1 MDFISDVT
9 EFIFISS
16 KPRISDVIFLPG
28 GSDPALPEK
37 AAELYKAG
45 YAPLII
51 PSGRFGKNVGHVK
64 KPSRHADLYTGD
76 YLTEADFYRDVLI
89 KNGVPDEAIICEEEA
104 EFTYQNALFSKKLLE
119 ERGVRVRCA
128 ILVCK
133 AFHARRAYTYYQ
145 NAFPDVDISVVAVP
159 GKDITKENWYKTD
172 AGRRR
177 VAGELKR
184 MGEQLEYLAV
194 EKDELR
200 IKN

>member
-9 EFIFISS
+9 DFIFISS

-37 AAELYKAG
+37 GAELYKAG
-45 YAPLII
+45 YAPLLVA
-51 PSGRFGKNVGHVK
+51 SGRYGKELGHFK
-64 KPSRHADLYTGD
+64 KPTRRIEIYGD
-76 YLTEADFYRDVLI
+76 DYETEAGFYRGVLTA
-89 KNGVPDEAIICEEEA
+89 NGVPSSAILCEDEAL
-104 EFTYQNALFSKKLLE
+104 FTYQNAQFSKRLLQD
-119 ERGVRVRCA
+119 RGIKVRCA

-159 GKDITKENWYKTD
+159 GKDITREGWYKTD

-184 MGEQLEYLAV
+184 LGDQLEFLAINKETTKV
-194 EKDELR
+194 
-200 IKN
+200 

>member
-9 EFIFISS
+9 DFIFISS

-37 AAELYKAG
+37 GAELYKAG
-45 YAPLII
+45 YAPLLVA
-51 PSGRFGKNVGHVK
+51 SGRYGKELGHFK
-64 KPSRHADLYTGD
+64 KPTRRIEIYGD
-76 YLTEADFYRDVLI
+76 DYETEAGFYRGVLTA
-89 KNGVPDEAIICEEEA
+89 NGVPSSAILCEDEAL
-104 EFTYQNALFSKKLLE
+104 FTYQNAQFSKRLLQAC
-119 ERGVRVRCA
+119 GIKVRCA

-145 NAFPDVDISVVAVP
+145 NAFPDVDIGVVAVP
-159 GKDITKENWYKTD
+159 GKDITREGWYKTD

-184 MGEQLEYLAV
+184 LGDQLEYLAINKETTKV
-194 EKDELR
+194 
-200 IKN
+200 

>member
-37 AAELYKAG
+37 GAELYKAG
-45 YAPLII
+45 YAPLLVV
-51 PSGRFGKNVGHVK
+51 SGKYGKELGHFK
-64 KPSRHADLYTGD
+64 KPTRKIEIYGD
-76 YLTEADFYRDVLI
+76 DYATEADFYRGVLT
-89 KNGVPDEAIICEEEA
+89 KNGVSSAAILCEDEA
-104 EFTYQNALFSKKLLE
+104 EFTYQNAVFSKKLLE
-119 ERGVRVRCA
+119 ERRIRVRCA

-159 GKDITKENWYKTD
+159 GKDITREGWYKTD
-172 AGRRR
+172 VGRRR

-184 MGEQLEYLAV
+184 LGDQLEYLAI
-194 EKDELR
+194 EKETTK
-200 IKN
+200 I

>member
-9 EFIFISS
+9 DFIFISS

-37 AAELYKAG
+37 GAELYKAG
-45 YAPLII
+45 YAPLLVA
-51 PSGRFGKNVGHVK
+51 SGRYGKELGHFK
-64 KPSRHADLYTGD
+64 KPTRRIEIYGD
-76 YLTEADFYRDVLI
+76 DYETEAGFYRGVLTA
-89 KNGVPDEAIICEEEA
+89 NGVPPSAILCEDEAL
-104 EFTYQNALFSKKLLE
+104 FTYQNAQFSKRLLQD
-119 ERGVRVRCA
+119 RGIKVRCA

-159 GKDITKENWYKTD
+159 GKDITREGWYKTD

-184 MGEQLEYLAV
+184 LGDQLEYLAINKETTKV
-194 EKDELR
+194 
-200 IKN
+200 

>member
-9 EFIFISS
+9 DFIFISS

-37 AAELYKAG
+37 GAELYKAG
-45 YAPLII
+45 YAPLLVA
-51 PSGRFGKNVGHVK
+51 SGRYGKELGHFK
-64 KPSRHADLYTGD
+64 KPTRRIEIYGD
-76 YLTEADFYRDVLI
+76 DYETEAGFYRGVLTA
-89 KNGVPDEAIICEEEA
+89 NGVPSSAILCEDEAL
-104 EFTYQNALFSKKLLE
+104 FTYQNAQFSKRLLQD
-119 ERGVRVRCA
+119 RGIKVRCA

-159 GKDITKENWYKTD
+159 GKDITREGWYKTD

-184 MGEQLEYLAV
+184 LGDQLEYLAINKETTKV
-194 EKDELR
+194 
-200 IKN
+200 

>member
-9 EFIFISS
+9 DFIFISS

-37 AAELYKAG
+37 GAELYKAG
-45 YAPLII
+45 YAPLLVA
-51 PSGRFGKNVGHVK
+51 SGRYGKELGHFK
-64 KPSRHADLYTGD
+64 KPTRRIEIYGD
-76 YLTEADFYRDVLI
+76 DYETEAGFYRGVLTA
-89 KNGVPDEAIICEEEA
+89 NGVPSSAILCEDEAL
-104 EFTYQNALFSKKLLE
+104 FTYQNAQFSKRLLQ
-119 ERGVRVRCA
+119 ERGIKVRCA

-159 GKDITKENWYKTD
+159 GKDITREGWYKTD

-184 MGEQLEYLAV
+184 LGDQLEYLAINKETTKV
-194 EKDELR
+194 
-200 IKN
+200 

>member
-9 EFIFISS
+9 DFIFISS

-37 AAELYKAG
+37 GAELYKAG
-45 YAPLII
+45 YAPLLVA
-51 PSGRFGKNVGHVK
+51 SGRYGKELGHFK
-64 KPSRHADLYTGD
+64 KPTRRIEIYGD
-76 YLTEADFYRDVLI
+76 DYETEADFYRGVLTM
-89 KNGVPDEAIICEEEA
+89 NGVPSAAIICEKEA
-104 EFTYQNALFSKKLLE
+104 EYTYQNAVFSKELLQ
-119 ERGVRVRCA
+119 ERGIKVRCA

-159 GKDITKENWYKTD
+159 GKDITREGWYKTD

-184 MGEQLEYLAV
+184 MGDQLEYLAINKETTKV
-194 EKDELR
+194 
-200 IKN
+200 